1 MIKIVLLVL
10 LLVQL
15 SSCVPAQASSKDEG
29 KARDIQVE
37 VGKVTEVIFPDKV
50 AKVVKGGPQD
60 SVLIEVLD
68 NMVYLLPKADN
79 LSDIFITTT
88 TGNSYPLNLH
98 VGSQHDIKVQV
109 GTANHKELGISPEV
123 GTYAGVMDLMKD
135 LLLGREPAGATVLP
149 IKSQL
154 LLSDRKLQLKVEKGY
169 ELTGWRAYV
178 LTAKNLMNNAVIVPL
193 EQISLPNLLAIS
205 SDRDMLAARGQEGD
219 TTRVYLITGQ

>member
-29 KARDIQVE
+29 KARDIRVE
-37 VGKVTEVIFPDKV
+37 VGKVTEVVFPDKV
-50 AKVVKGGPQD
+50 AKVIKGGPQD

-68 NMVYLLPKADN
+68 NTVYLLPKADN
-79 LSDIFITTT
+79 LSDIFVTTT

-109 GTANHKELGISPEV
+109 GTANHKELGISAEI

-135 LLLGREPAGATVLP
+135 LLLHREPAGATLLP
-149 IKSQL
+149 SKGQL
-154 LLSDRKLQLKVEKGY
+154 FISDQKLQLKVEKSY
-169 ELTGWRAYV
+169 ELAGWKAYV
-178 LTAKNLMNNAVIVPL
+178 LTAKNLMNNAVIIPL
-193 EQISLPNLLAIS
+193 EQISLPDLLAIS
-205 SDRDMLAARGQEGD
+205 ADQDMLAAKGQEGD
-219 TTRVYLITGQ
+219 AAKLYLITGQ